1 MTEDIKDDI
10 VNAQIIN
17 AQIIDTTGKLR
28 LSTAPIVK
36 LLYHHSYAYQQ
47 AGKFGFINGQGTIVL
62 KPQFASY
69 CDLADNLVGHKKP
82 LLMI

>member
-1 MTEDIKDDI
+1 MTEDIKDDA
-10 VNAQIIN
+10 VSAQV
-17 AQIIDTTGKLR
+17 IDTTGKLR
-28 LSTAPIVK
+28 LSSTAPIVK

-47 AGKFGFINGQGTIVL
+47 AGKFGFINGQGTIAL